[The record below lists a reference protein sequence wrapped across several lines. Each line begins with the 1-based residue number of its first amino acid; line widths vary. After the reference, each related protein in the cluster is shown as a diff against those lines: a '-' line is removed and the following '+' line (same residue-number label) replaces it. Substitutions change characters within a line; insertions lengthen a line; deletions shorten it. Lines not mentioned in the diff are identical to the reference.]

1 MGGQN
6 TNKRLM
12 NEKEIYDFFNKIGL
26 GSETDREKILS
37 QGKVKFHEDRK
48 EITCILLDN
57 ITVEEKMEV

>member
-1 MGGQN
+1 MGEQN

-37 QGKVKFHEDRK
+37 QGKVKFNEDRK